1 MNLVTVHTAF
11 NSADAQLINSRLQAA
26 GFHSVVTGELAALSM
41 EGYSLAAGGIRV
53 QVPEPEVEDAQ
64 VLLADFAGEGGRSAG
79 NSDS

>member
-53 QVPEPEVEDAQ
+53 QVPEPEAEDAQ
-64 VLLADFAGEGGRSAG
+64 VLLADFAGEGQQSPG

>member
-41 EGYSLAAGGIRV
+41 DGYSLAAGGIRV
-53 QVPEPEVEDAQ
+53 QVPETEAAEAQ
-64 VLLADFAGEGGRSAG
+64 ELLVDFTGEGEQASG
-79 NSDS
+79 NADS